1 MAKLTDIMQSRPGF
15 ASLGP
20 VSKEEIDNAAH
31 ALCVRFCAEYRE
43 YVSRF
48 GIASL
53 EGHELTGVGHFPR
66 LNFVDGTRKQRA
78 LDPQVPKNLYVIEEL
93 NMDCAAAWQSE
104 NGEVYLSQP
113 GMALARV
120 AASLAEYL
128 EL

>member
-1 MAKLTDIMQSRPGF
+1 MAKLTDIMQSRTDF

-20 VSKEEIDNAAH
+20 VSKEEIDVAER
-31 ALCVRFCAEYRE
+31 ALGVRFCAEYRE

-53 EGHELTGVGHFPR
+53 EGHELTGICSFPR
-66 LNFVDGTRKQRA
+66 LNVVEVTQKQRA
-78 LDPQVPKNLYVIEEL
+78 LDPQIPGNLYVIEEL
-93 NMDCAAAWQSE
+93 NMDGAVAWQSE
-104 NGEVYLSQP
+104 GGEVYLSQP
-113 GMALARV
+113 GAALMHT